1 MRRNEWARG
10 LGSVAR
16 PRESGGGRQPL
27 ATPVPCLGGVRGSS
41 PQEEG
46 RPAPGRVPKAP
57 QTQPVPRLR
66 EAQPFAVPGPGD
78 VFLQEADVEDTE
90 VSWMVSRWPPHK
102 AS

>member
-1 MRRNEWARG
+1 MGPRAGLSRAAHGKRRRA
-10 LGSVAR
+10 SA
-16 PRESGGGRQPL
+16 L

-78 VFLQEADVEDTE
+78 VFLQEVDVEDTE